1 MTFAMRKLLALFL
14 VLLCPAL
21 AGAAEA
27 FLTAIE
33 DVPLAPGLAE
43 QAAGG
48 MVFDSPTGRIVE
60 AAASGPVS
68 ADQIKAFYEQT
79 LPQLG
84 WTDSGKMTFRR
95 DNEILRLTIDP
106 TPQKGAIIVRF
117 NLAPNR

>member
-1 MTFAMRKLLALFL
+1 MTFRMRKLIALLL

-21 AGAAEA
+21 ASAAEA

-60 AAASGPVS
+60 AVANGPVP
-68 ADQIKAFYEQT
+68 ADQIKTFYEQT

-84 WTDSGKMTFRR
+84 WTDSGKMTFKR
-95 DNEILRLTIDP
+95 DNEILRIAIEP
-106 TPQKGAIIVRF
+106 APQKGAILVHF

>member
-1 MTFAMRKLLALFL
+1 MRKLFTLALI
-14 VLLCPAL
+14 LLCPAL

-60 AAASGPVS
+60 AAASGPAS

-84 WTDSGKMTFRR
+84 WTDSGKLTFKR
-95 DNEILRLTIDP
+95 DNEILRLTID
-106 TPQKGAIIVRF
+106 TAPQKGAVLVRF

>member
-1 MTFAMRKLLALFL
+1 MTFRMRKLLLL
-14 VLLCPAL
+14 TLILLCPAL
-21 AGAAEA
+21 AGAGEA

-60 AAASGPVS
+60 AVANGPVP
-68 ADQIKAFYEQT
+68 AEQIKAFYTQT

-84 WTDSGKMTFRR
+84 WSDSGQMTFKR
-95 DNEILRLTIDP
+95 DNEILRITIDSA
-106 TPQKGAIIVRF
+106 PQKGAALVRF